1 MDQEEIEYNVGK
13 DHFDIERLVTS
24 MKRQETAVFEL
35 EYLQTSKKSNI
46 KIRTRV
52 DVFVIAT
59 EDWTTVI
66 DMDCDGKYMKEVL
79 QRG

>member
-1 MDQEEIEYNVGK
+1 
-13 DHFDIERLVTS
+13 

-52 DVFVIAT
+52 DVFVISA

-79 QRG
+79 IRGEGHHRIGKHD